1 MIGIKTLYH
10 YATPVLLGVLMFA
23 SNFLNTQIF
32 NFAEH
37 NFTVWFV
44 LSLLCFACGWYI
56 NKTFGW
62 HFGGKVVFATIVSAT
77 IISILLISFFRD
89 YFAANQLLTENLIL
103 YSLRNITL
111 GAMAFFGMSVA
122 EVLIMQ
128 KHYAVTNEKIKL
140 YDEMLKDAKKE
151 AELEIRE
158 AKINAKKII
167 YDAQAE
173 AKNITLKRERIESE
187 LKEFIQ
193 AEKELIKKY
202 EEAGK

>member
-1 MIGIKTLYH
+1 MKMKTLYN
-10 YATPVLLGVLMFA
+10 YLTPVLLGVLMFA

-37 NFTVWFV
+37 NFAVWFV
-44 LSLLCFACGWYI
+44 LSVLCFACGWYI

-77 IISILLISFFRD
+77 AISIILISFFRD

-103 YSLRNITL
+103 YSLRNVTL
-111 GAMAFFGMSVA
+111 GAMAFFGMALV
-122 EVLIMQ
+122 EVLSMQ
-128 KHYAVTNEKIKL
+128 KHYAVTNEKMKL
-140 YDEMLKDAKKE
+140 YDEMLKDAKRE

-158 AKINAKKII
+158 ARINTKKII
-167 YDAQAE
+167 NDAEAE
-173 AKNITLKRERIESE
+173 AKNITLKKERIESE

-202 EEAGK
+202 EDAGK

>member
-1 MIGIKTLYH
+1 MEKKSILN

-32 NFAEH
+32 NFSEN
-37 NFTVWFV
+37 NFAVWFV
-44 LSLLCFACGWYI
+44 LSVLCFACGWFI

-62 HFGGKVVFATIVSAT
+62 HLGGKVVFATIVSST
-77 IISILLISFFRD
+77 ILSIIMITFFRD
-89 YFAANQLLTENLIL
+89 YFSANQLLTENLIL
-103 YSLRNITL
+103 YSLRNVTL
-111 GAMAFFGMSVA
+111 GSMAFFGMSIV
-122 EVLIMQ
+122 EVLRMQ
-128 KHYAVTNEKIKL
+128 KDHAVTSEKIKV
-140 YDEMLKDAKKE
+140 YDEMKRDANKE

-167 YDAQAE
+167 FDAEAA
-173 AKNITLKRERIESE
+173 AKNIILKKERIESE

-202 EEAGK
+202 EDAGK

>member
-1 MIGIKTLYH
+1 
-10 YATPVLLGVLMFA
+10 
-23 SNFLNTQIF
+23 LNTQIF

-37 NFTVWFV
+37 NFAVWFV
-44 LSLLCFACGWYI
+44 LSILCFACGWYI

-62 HFGGKVVFATIVSAT
+62 HFGGKVVFATIISAT
-77 IISILLISFFRD
+77 VISIIMISFFKD
-89 YFAANQLLTENLIL
+89 YFSANQLLTENLIL

-111 GAMAFFGMSVA
+111 GAMAFFGMALV
-122 EVLIMQ
+122 EVLSMQ
-128 KHYAVTNEKIKL
+128 KHYAVTNEKMKL
-140 YDEMLKDAKKE
+140 YDEMMKDAKKE

-167 YDAQAE
+167 NDAEAE
-173 AKNITLKRERIESE
+173 AKNITLKKERIETE

-202 EEAGK
+202 EDAGK

>member
-1 MIGIKTLYH
+1 MEKKTVYN

-32 NFAEH
+32 NFAEY

-44 LSLLCFACGWYI
+44 LSVLCFVCGWYI

-62 HFGGKVVFATIVSAT
+62 HYGGKVVFATIISAT
-77 IISILLISFFRD
+77 FVSIILISFFRE

-111 GAMAFFGMSVA
+111 GSMAFFGMAIV
-122 EVLIMQ
+122 EVLSMQ
-128 KHYAVTNEKIKL
+128 KNHAVTNEKMKL
-140 YDEMLKDAKKE
+140 YDEMMRDAKKE
-151 AELEIRE
+151 ADLEIRE
-158 AKINAKKII
+158 AKLTARKIVF
-167 YDAQAE
+167 DAESA
-173 AKNITLKRERIESE
+173 AKNITLKKERIEE
-187 LKEFIQ
+187 EIKEFIQ

-202 EEAGK
+202 EDAGK

>member
-77 IISILLISFFRD
+77 IISIILISFFRD

-111 GAMAFFGMSVA
+111 GAMAFFGMAVA
-122 EVLIMQ
+122 EVLTMQ

-140 YDEMLKDAKKE
+140 YDEMLRDAKKE
-151 AELEIRE
+151 AELEVRE

-167 YDAQAE
+167 NDAEAE

>member
-1 MIGIKTLYH
+1 MENKTLYN
-10 YATPVLLGVLMFA
+10 YLTPVLLGVLMFA

-37 NFTVWFV
+37 NFAVWFV
-44 LSLLCFACGWYI
+44 LSVLCFACGWYI

-77 IISILLISFFRD
+77 TISIILISFFRD

-111 GAMAFFGMSVA
+111 GAMSFFGMSLV
-122 EVLIMQ
+122 EVLAMQ
-128 KHYAVTNEKIKL
+128 KHYAVTNEKMKL
-140 YDEMLKDAKKE
+140 YDDMLRDAKKE

-158 AKINAKKII
+158 AKITAKKII
-167 YDAQAE
+167 NDAEAD
-173 AKNITLKRERIESE
+173 AKNITLKKERIENE

-193 AEKELIKKY
+193 IEKELIKKY
-202 EEAGK
+202 EDAGK

>member
-1 MIGIKTLYH
+1 MEKKTLYN
-10 YATPVLLGVLMFA
+10 YLTPVLLGVLMFA

-77 IISILLISFFRD
+77 IISIILISFFRD

-128 KHYAVTNEKIKL
+128 KHYAVTNEKMKL
-140 YDEMLKDAKKE
+140 YDEMLRDAKKE

-167 YDAQAE
+167 NDAEAE
-173 AKNITLKRERIESE
+173 AKNISLKRERIESE